1 MSEKVLIVE
10 DEEGIANAFKKQL
23 ELIGGFEVSIAPG
36 GNQALEF
43 LSENQVDV
51 ILLDLVMPEMDGV
64 SVLRALQEDKDREC
78 KTDSATNKYNH
89 APVIILTNV
98 TSEETKAE
106 TQKFGIKD
114 YIVKTDVQPDVLIDK
129 IKAVLGS

>member
-1 MSEKVLIVE
+1 MGKKVLIVE

-23 ELIGGFEVSIAPG
+23 ELIGGFEVEIAPG
-36 GNQALEF
+36 GNQALGF
-43 LSENQVDV
+43 LAKTQVDV
-51 ILLDLVMPEMDGV
+51 ILLDLVMPEVDGV
-64 SVLRALQEDKDREC
+64 SVLSALKEDQESC
-78 KTDSATNKYNH
+78 ANKYNQ

-98 TSEETKAE
+98 TSEETKSE

-129 IKAVLGS
+129 INAVL